1 MGEPRRARITL
12 RPSAGRTSPSP
23 RGGTSIPPGVDFK
36 ATRERYRDRMS
47 RSRKLDIAIAGI
59 TFAAA
64 VTVMYQHGFGTADPD
79 VHDGDALGVALVALM
94 TMPLTFRR
102 DHPLAVFVVSAAA
115 TVGIHAIGYPGELGL
130 VPALAVYS
138 LAAYASDSR
147 AARIGGLIAGGTF
160 VLLGAI
166 ALVAD
171 PDPGIVA
178 GAVAWAGAWV
188 AGDQARQ
195 RRLRVATLEDRTQ
208 RERRLAAVE
217 ERNRMARELHD
228 SAGHAL
234 NVILVQAGAARL
246 LRERDPERA
255 TEALETIE
263 SVAHSTLGEIDR
275 LVRGLRE
282 DEPEEGASRAPLPGM
297 ASIDDLAD
305 SLRAAG
311 LTVTTRVQGAPRR
324 LQSPVD
330 LAAYRIVQEA
340 LTNAARHGRGSA
352 ELVLKYGPEA
362 LDIQVVNPIG
372 RNGATRR
379 DGGHGLV
386 GMRERAALCGGTLK
400 ANGENGLFRVR
411 ASLPYEGGVA

>member
-1 MGEPRRARITL
+1 
-12 RPSAGRTSPSP
+12 
-23 RGGTSIPPGVDFK
+23 VDFK
-36 ATRERYRDRMS
+36 ATRARYRDLMS
-47 RSRKLDIAIAGI
+47 RSRKLDIAIAGV

-64 VTVMYQHGFGTADPD
+64 VAVMYLHGFGTADPD
-79 VHDGDALGVALVALM
+79 VRDGDALGVALVGLM
-94 TMPLTFRR
+94 TVPLVFRR
-102 DHPLAVFVVSAAA
+102 DHPLAVFVVSAAGV
-115 TVGIHAIGYPGELGL
+115 VGIHAIGYPGELGL

-160 VLLGAI
+160 VVLGAI

-195 RRLRVATLEDRTQ
+195 RRFRMVTLEERTQ

-228 SAGHAL
+228 SAGHAM

-255 TEALETIE
+255 AEALETIE
-263 SVAHSTLGEIDR
+263 NIARSTLGEIDR

-282 DEPEEGASRAPLPGM
+282 DEPGEGGSRAPLPGV
-297 ASIDDLAD
+297 ASIDDLAE

-311 LTVTTRVQGAPRR
+311 LTVTTRVEGSPRR
-324 LQSPVD
+324 LPSPVD

-340 LTNAARHGRGSA
+340 LTNAARYGRGSA
-352 ELVLKYGPEA
+352 ELVLEYGLEA

-372 RNGATRR
+372 QNGANRR
-379 DGGHGLV
+379 GGGHGLV
-386 GMRERAALCGGTLK
+386 GMRERAALCGGTLE
-400 ANGENGLFRVR
+400 ANGANGLFRVR
-411 ASLPYEGGVA
+411 ASLPYEGGIA

>member
-1 MGEPRRARITL
+1 
-12 RPSAGRTSPSP
+12 
-23 RGGTSIPPGVDFK
+23 
-36 ATRERYRDRMS
+36 MS
-47 RSRKLDIAIAGI
+47 RSRKIDIAIAGV

-64 VTVMYQHGFGTADPD
+64 VAVMYLHGFGTADPD
-79 VHDGDALGVALVALM
+79 VRDGDALGIALVGLM
-94 TMPLTFRR
+94 SLPLVFRR

-115 TVGIHAIGYPGELGL
+115 VVGIHAIGYPGELGL

-138 LAAYASDSR
+138 LAAYAPDSR

-160 VLLGAI
+160 VVLGAI

-195 RRLRVATLEDRTQ
+195 RRFRMATLEERTQ
-208 RERRLAAVE
+208 RERRLATVE

-228 SAGHAL
+228 SAGHAM

-255 TEALETIE
+255 ADALATIE
-263 SVAHSTLGEIDR
+263 NVARSTLGEIDR

-282 DEPEEGASRAPLPGM
+282 DEPGERGSRAPLPGVG
-297 ASIDDLAD
+297 SIDDLAE

-311 LTVTTRVQGAPRR
+311 LTVTTRVVGSPRR
-324 LQSPVD
+324 LPSPVD

-340 LTNAARHGRGSA
+340 LTNAARYGRGSA
-352 ELVLKYGPEA
+352 ELVLEYGPEA
-362 LDIQVVNPIG
+362 LDIRVVNAIG
-372 RNGATRR
+372 RNGRNRR
-379 DGGHGLV
+379 GGRHGLV

-400 ANGENGLFRVR
+400 VNGANGLFRVR
-411 ASLPYEGGVA
+411 ASLPYEGGIA